1 MSPQPP
7 NSPYA
12 GRWVARVRGKIVA
25 YGGTPA
31 QARRA
36 AQHSRPKEKPTITY
50 MPLPLSFPPVLD
62 DIVAALPADQP
73 IYLIGGAVR
82 DLLEGRISHDLDFG
96 LPSLIGQNAQILKLS
111 RQLANRLGAAYYPL
125 DKERGAARLIFIH
138 NDGTRE
144 TLDFAAFRG
153 ETLEEDLRGRDFTLN
168 AIALDVRT
176 RQIHDPLDGV
186 ADLRAKQL
194 RACSPASLQDDPA
207 RILRAIRLAA
217 NFGYKILPE
226 TREMMKAATP
236 NLPQSSVERQRDEFF
251 KILEGEQPATAMR
264 ALEMLGALPAF
275 LPELAALKGVTQ
287 SPPHVDDVWHHTL
300 NVMRHFKSI
309 LAALSPEYDE
319 DSAAEFHHGLL
330 VLRLG
335 RYREALAGHF
345 AESLTID
352 RSVKGLLFFAVL
364 YHDVAKPLMAKEGE
378 DGRIRFWG
386 HEVEGAAMAG
396 ERARQLHLSNDE
408 IDRLQRIIRGH
419 MRVHGMVYRVLEAGQ
434 DSLEREQAKIQA
446 RREVGYPSRRAM
458 YRFFRDLREAAVD
471 VILLSL
477 ADLRGTYEHTLPEAT
492 WKAALDVSRLLLENY
507 WERPEEI
514 VKPPSLLNGH
524 EVMEA
529 FALSPS
535 PQVGQLLEAI
545 REGQAVGEVK
555 TKEDALALGARWLD
569 GQDD

>member
-1 MSPQPP
+1 MSAQPP

-12 GRWVARVRGKIVA
+12 GRWVARVRGKIIA
-25 YGGTPA
+25 HGGTPA

-36 AQHSRPKEKPTITY
+36 AQYSRPKEKPTIIY
-50 MPLPLSFPPVLD
+50 MPLSLSFPPLLD
-62 DIVAALPADQP
+62 DIVAVLPADQP

-96 LPSLIGQNAQILKLS
+96 LPPSKGQNAQILKIA

-125 DKERGAARLIFIH
+125 DETRGAARLVFIH
-138 NDGTRE
+138 DDGTRE

-153 ETLEEDLRGRDFTLN
+153 DSLEEDLRGRDFTLN
-168 AIALDVRT
+168 AIALDART
-176 RQIHDPLDGV
+176 RKIYDPLGGV

-194 RACSPASLQDDPA
+194 RACSPTSLQDDPA

-217 NFGYKILPE
+217 NLNYKILPE
-226 TREMMKAATP
+226 TRQAIKAAAP
-236 NLPQSSVERQRDEFF
+236 HLPKSSLERQRDEFF
-251 KILEGEQPATAMR
+251 KILEGKQPATALR
-264 ALEMLGALPAF
+264 ALEMLGVFPVF
-275 LPELAALKGVTQ
+275 LPELSALKGVDQ
-287 SPPHVDDVWHHTL
+287 SPPHVDDVWKHTL
-300 NVMRHFKSI
+300 NVMRHLKSI
-309 LAALSPEYDE
+309 LAALSPRYDE
-319 DSAAEFHHGLL
+319 ETASEFHQGLL

-335 RYREALAGHF
+335 RYREKLAEHL
-345 AESLTID
+345 AAQLTID
-352 RSVKGLLFFAVL
+352 REIAGLLFFAAL

-386 HEVEGAAMAG
+386 HEVEGAAMAV
-396 ERARQLHLSNDE
+396 ERARHLHLSNDE

-419 MRVHGMVYRVLEAGQ
+419 MRVHGMVNRLLEAGQ
-434 DSLEREQAKIQA
+434 DSLGREQAEIQA
-446 RREVGYPSRRAM
+446 RRGAGYPSRRAM
-458 YRFFRDLREAAVD
+458 YRFFRDMREAAVD

-507 WERPEEI
+507 WERPEEV

-524 EVMEA
+524 EVMDA

-535 PQVGQLLEAI
+535 PVVGRLLEAI
-545 REGQAVGEVK
+545 REEQAAGEIA
-555 TKEDALALGARWLD
+555 TKEDALVFGARWLASQGD
-569 GQDD
+569 